1 MIRSMPSR
9 AADALA
15 VFLCLLFFVAGLV
28 FIPYVGL
35 QDDELLFAGAIYLP
49 PGSQHSVSVLGHQ
62 IPTMLM
68 SYLGTLKAW
77 IYGPIFSFW
86 PPSPWSVRIP
96 VLMIGTLSVW
106 IFFRLVRNT
115 VGVRAALVATAL
127 LATDVSYILTTCL
140 DWGPVALQHLLLLS
154 GLFLFWRFHHSNNPL
169 YLGAGCFIF
178 GLALWDKALFSW
190 CLVGL
195 AVATVV
201 VFPRALASKTT
212 LRNLGIAA
220 AAFLI
225 GAAPLVIYNLSTHF
239 ETFLGNTHFST
250 AEFSHKAQILRI
262 GLDGSSLFGYIV
274 RNDPALPAVEPKNGL
289 ERASVELSRL
299 AGGRSTGIL
308 PLACVLGL
316 ALLPWLWRTPARK
329 PMLFALVFFA
339 VAWLQM
345 AFTKDAGAST
355 HHTILLWP
363 FPHLFAGAALAQASS
378 RLRRTGLAAMVV
390 IVVIVCGFNLVVLN
404 QHFAQL
410 VKCGNTVIWT
420 DADKP
425 LSAYMAGVRADH
437 VYVLDWGILGV
448 LRALNRGQLPL
459 EFVRGPLEGDLNE
472 SNREEVV
479 RMIKGQDSVFIDHTE
494 GNEVMPSIRGRL
506 DAVAAS
512 AGYRR
517 HVLKTV
523 SDRTGRP
530 VFDVFCFLSAQGTK

>member
-1 MIRSMPSR
+1 MPSR

-15 VFLCLLFFVAGLV
+15 VLLCLLFFAAGLV
-28 FIPYVGL
+28 FIPSVGL
-35 QDDELLFAGAIYLP
+35 QDDELLFAGAIYPP
-49 PGSQHSVSVLGHQ
+49 PGSQYSIGVLGHQ
-62 IPTMLM
+62 VPTMLM

-77 IYGPIFSFW
+77 IYRPIFHFW

-96 VLMIGTLSVW
+96 VLLIGTLSVW

-115 VGVRAALVATAL
+115 VGVRTALVATAL

-154 GLFLFWRFHHSNNPL
+154 GLLLFWRFHHSSNPL
-169 YLGAGCFIF
+169 HLGAGFFIF

-195 AVATVV
+195 AVATIV
-201 VFPRALASKTT
+201 VFPRALASKFT

-220 AAFLI
+220 ATFLI
-225 GAAPLVIYNLSTHF
+225 GAAPLAIYNLNTHF
-239 ETFLGNTHFST
+239 ETFLGNTHFSAADFT
-250 AEFSHKAQILRI
+250 HKAQILRI
-262 GLDGSSLFGYIV
+262 GLDGSSLFGYMV
-274 RNDPALPAVEPKNGL
+274 RNDPALPAVEPKYGL

-308 PLACVLGL
+308 PLACVLAL
-316 ALLPWLWRTPARK
+316 ALLPLLWRTPARK
-329 PMLFALVFFA
+329 PMLFALVFSV

-363 FPHLFAGAALAQASS
+363 FPQLFVGAALAEASS
-378 RLRRTGLAAMVV
+378 RLRRTGLVALAV
-390 IVVIVCGFNLVVLN
+390 ILVMVCGLNLVVLN

-410 VKCGNTVIWT
+410 VQCGNTVIWT
-420 DADKP
+420 DASKP

-448 LRALNRGQLPL
+448 LRALNRGRLPL
-459 EFVRGPLEGDLNE
+459 EFVRGPLEGDPNE
-472 SNREEVV
+472 SNREQVV
-479 RMIKGQDSVFIDHTE
+479 RMIGDKDSVFIDHTE

-506 DAVAAS
+506 DSVTAS

-523 SDRTGRP
+523 SDRMGRP
-530 VFDVFCFLSAQGTK
+530 VFDVFCFLSVQRTQ

>member
-1 MIRSMPSR
+1 
-9 AADALA
+9 
-15 VFLCLLFFVAGLV
+15 
-28 FIPYVGL
+28 
-35 QDDELLFAGAIYLP
+35 
-49 PGSQHSVSVLGHQ
+49 
-62 IPTMLM
+62 MLM

-77 IYGPIFSFW
+77 IYGPIFHFW

-96 VLMIGTLSVW
+96 VLLIGTLSVW

-115 VGVRAALVATAL
+115 VGVRAALVSTAL

-169 YLGAGCFIF
+169 HLGAGFFIF

-195 AVATVV
+195 AVATIV
-201 VFPRALASKTT
+201 VFPRALASKFT

-220 AAFLI
+220 ATFLI
-225 GAAPLVIYNLSTHF
+225 GAAPLAIYNLSTHF

-250 AEFSHKAQILRI
+250 ADFTHKAQILRI
-262 GLDGSSLFGYIV
+262 GLDGSSLFGYMV
-274 RNDPALPAVEPKNGL
+274 RNDPALPAVEPKYGL

-308 PLACVLGL
+308 PLACVLAL

-329 PMLFALVFFA
+329 PMLFALVFIA
-339 VAWLQM
+339 VAWFQM
-345 AFTKDAGAST
+345 ALTKDAGAST

-363 FPHLFAGAALAQASS
+363 FPQLFVGAALAQASS
-378 RLRRTGLAAMVV
+378 RLRRTGLVALAV
-390 IVVIVCGFNLVVLN
+390 ILVMVCGLNLVVLN

-410 VKCGNTVIWT
+410 VQCGNTVIWT
-420 DADKP
+420 DAGQP

-448 LRALNRGQLPL
+448 LRALNRGRLPL
-459 EFVRGPLEGDLNE
+459 EFVRGPLEGDPNE

-479 RMIKGQDSVFIDHTE
+479 RMIGDKDSVFIDHTE

-523 SDRTGRP
+523 SDRLGRP
-530 VFDVFCFLSAQGTK
+530 VFDVFCFLSVQGTR